1 MARQSFTLAR
11 AKRLAENVV
20 KDDDTHVDDLIELL
34 VRTTGKLDAKKR
46 AVRDEVLKTLY
57 AQTEHFRNG
66 FREYM
71 QQFREDEDQAED
83 DVERDAIESNAPA
96 S

>member
-20 KDDDTHVDDLIELL
+20 RDDDTHVDDLIELL
-34 VRTTGKLDAKKR
+34 VRTGGKLDTKKK

-57 AQTEHFRNG
+57 CQTEHFRNG
-66 FREYM
+66 FREYIE
-71 QQFREDEDQAED
+71 QFKEEEDQAEED
-83 DVERDAIESNAPA
+83 NERDTIESNAPA